1 MAEKKIRCCCC
12 RRLVPANPRV
22 KNQKYCGSKECQAQQ
37 RKLWQKEKLAT
48 DEDYRQNRRDVQRR
62 WRKRNRGYWSKWR
75 RKNPHYVERNR
86 AQQSVRNK
94 RRRLCKDSDCKDES
108 LQVPKS
114 IGRIDVLPSL
124 IAKCESLDRKV
135 KQIQLVIGIPT

>member
-1 MAEKKIRCCCC
+1 MAEKKIRCFCC

-48 DEDYRQNRRDVQRR
+48 DEDYRQNCRDVQRH

-75 RKNPHYVERNR
+75 RKNPNYVERNR

-94 RRRLCKDSDCKDES
+94 RRRLCKNSDCKDES
-108 LQVPKS
+108 LQVPES
-114 IGRIDVLPSL
+114 IGKTDVLPSL

-135 KQIQLVIGIPT
+135 KQIQLVIGIPP